1 MPIQSTEVIPGE
13 GWYAIAKRLGG
24 SQASQAVKDRNA
36 GYLAA
41 ANGYEDIHTSKIHG
55 GQIIWYNPAR
65 IVGAPVPTPAPERL
79 RVVEYSAATV
89 NTPRPNAELVV
100 WVNVTDTAQPANH
113 KRPDVVYAR
122 RY

>member
-1 MPIQSTEVIPGE
+1 MPIESTEVLPGE
-13 GWYAIAKRLGG
+13 GWYAVAKRLGG

-41 ANGYEDIHTSKIHG
+41 ANGSKDVSGPLYPH
-55 GQIIWYNPAR
+55 QIIWYNPAR
-65 IVGAPVPTPAPERL
+65 IVGAPAPTPTPERV